1 MGRKVYDVT
10 KTNDG
15 WKSTARGG
23 ERASVVG
30 DTKDEV
36 VKRAAEIARNQPGNA
51 QVVIH
56 KSDGTI
62 QSERTYGDDP
72 CPPKG

>member
-23 ERASVVG
+23 ERASAVG
-30 DTKDEV
+30 DTKEEV
-36 VKRAAEIARNQPGNA
+36 VQRAAEIARNQSGDT

-62 QSERTYGDDP
+62 QSERTYGNDP
-72 CPPKG
+72 YPPKG